1 MRNSGPA
8 IDRSLAMVYRQAR
21 EAAGAPVSEMDSWTL
36 ELLVGVDGGLEV
48 LDGTQPGPD
57 LQPIAEAVGE
67 RTVRR
72 HSAWC
77 HTVGGDRVRVLPA
90 WLLDDGRSGPGRN
103 LCVVSGA
110 FAANIHIAD
119 ALTTKPFPAKRLRN
133 YALRRRRP
141 SVRRRRRLAAE
152 AEHLI
157 GCLGRVLGTEP
168 ESAGALRRMVESPSE
183 TEQEALAVWNGF
195 VDECRNR
202 LGRQA
207 VKAGMTMEGL
217 ALLSQGRAGGRD
229 RQWFLVHYPWAFA
242 AALESGEAER
252 FFRRIDKNRASA
264 RAVAERLL
272 CCQRLDKCKSAG
284 LVAKRMPK
292 YRADPGLLHLLGRYK
307 GRQDTRFR
315 AILLEANERD
325 GGELLA
331 QVVRDS
337 GRTRRQLGFAVQ
349 AIVRAGA
356 MGGGVTARYEAGMLA
371 FRSFAWSGHDPDGG
385 DPEPLIEGLAAV
397 SADCLAGFAARRR
410 PEGAVDPDEPA
421 GPDPVDRG
429 ILALIGLL
437 DGSGRPELTGKQL
450 VAFAEGAAAR
460 CVHRIRI
467 LERADI
473 GSEWPEPPGL
483 NAGSGIAG
491 ARFLATPGEVRA
503 EGRGM
508 QNCLRYAESYIHGSS
523 LGRLALFSIRAP
535 DGVRATL
542 SLASVESLNKGGIR
556 VDGYEID
563 ELRGFANR
571 EADLACRAVA
581 ERVADA
587 LNDCS
592 PRSLPPEEALR
603 RAEVRRLLN
612 ERRSFNED
620 PAAAEERWRELY
632 LPLLPRRFAELSP
645 QKVVEDW
652 FRKRAGDA

>member
-1 MRNSGPA
+1 
-8 IDRSLAMVYRQAR
+8 
-21 EAAGAPVSEMDSWTL
+21 MDSWTL
-36 ELLVGVDGGLEV
+36 ELLVGVDSGLEV
-48 LDGTQPGPD
+48 LDGAQPGPD
-57 LQPIAEAVGE
+57 PLQLAETVGD
-67 RTVRR
+67 RTRRR
-72 HSAWC
+72 HSASC

-90 WLLDDGRSGPGRN
+90 WLLGDGRSGPGRSV
-103 LCVVSGA
+103 CVVSGA

-141 SVRRRRRLAAE
+141 SERRRRRLAAE

-157 GCLGRVLGTEP
+157 GCLGRVLGKEP
-168 ESAGALRRMVESPSE
+168 ESAGALRRMVESPFE
-183 TEQEALAVWNGF
+183 TERDALAVWNGF

-217 ALLSQGRAGGRD
+217 ALLSQGRDGGWD

-315 AILLEANERD
+315 AILLEANARD

-371 FRSFAWSGHDPDGG
+371 FRSFAWSGHDPAGG
-385 DPEPLIEGLAAV
+385 DPALLVEGLAAI
-397 SADCLAGFAARRR
+397 SADCLAGFAARRNL
-410 PEGAVDPDEPA
+410 EDAVDPDEPE
-421 GPDPVDRG
+421 GLDPVDRG
-429 ILALIGLL
+429 ILALVGLL

-450 VAFAEGAAAR
+450 LAFAEGAAAR

-467 LERADI
+467 LELADI

-491 ARFLATPGEVRA
+491 ARFLATPARCARKAG
-503 EGRGM
+503 
-508 QNCLRYAESYIHGSS
+508 
-523 LGRLALFSIRAP
+523 
-535 DGVRATL
+535 
-542 SLASVESLNKGGIR
+542 
-556 VDGYEID
+556 
-563 ELRGFANR
+563 
-571 EADLACRAVA
+571 ACRTACA
-581 ERVADA
+581 TPNPTFTGRPSAA
-587 LNDCS
+587 WRCS
-592 PRSLPPEEALR
+592 RSGRPT
-603 RAEVRRLLN
+603 VRG
-612 ERRSFNED
+612 RRSALHPSRASTKAKSGSMDTKSTNFAASATGRPTP
-620 PAAAEERWRELY
+620 PAGRS
-632 LPLLPRRFAELSP
+632 RRGSRTP
-645 QKVVEDW
+645 
-652 FRKRAGDA
+652 